1 MNETMKTIHSLRTTH
16 GNFSEREVS
25 ENDLA
30 QIIDACVHAANASA
44 RQSYS
49 IIAVRD
55 RKTVKEQ
62 FQYDGSKAL
71 LFCVDYNRIS
81 AAAGYLGHPF
91 AAEGILGFITGSTD
105 TILAAQTAAIAA
117 RSLGIDSL
125 FTNSVH
131 RRDLSEVYKAFGL
144 PGKYCFPL
152 ITLILGYP
160 VEEPGYLKGRLD
172 GKGIIHNGKYQLLAE
187 EELEQLVKEYDEAEK
202 HLGIINNWTEMGFK
216 HYLDWFYTKW
226 CGRDNYAKQEE
237 VLSVLGGSGFLGAQA
252 DKAKNG
258 G

>member
-1 MNETMKTIHSLRTTH
+1 MKTIRSLRTIH

-25 ENDLA
+25 ENDLS
-30 QIIDACVHAANASA
+30 QILDACVHAATASA

-62 FQYDGSKAL
+62 FKYDGSKAL

-81 AAAGYLGHPF
+81 SAAGHLGHPF
-91 AAEGILGFITGSTD
+91 SSEGILGFITGSTD

-117 RSLGIDSL
+117 KSLGIDSL

-144 PGKYCFPL
+144 PGRYCFPL
-152 ITLILGYP
+152 IALILGYP
-160 VEEPGYLKGRLD
+160 AEEPGYQKGRLD
-172 GKGIIHNGKYQLLAE
+172 GKGIIHDGKYEILAE
-187 EELEQLVKEYDEAEK
+187 EELEQLVKEYDVVEK
-202 HLGIINNWTEMGFK
+202 HLGLVDNWTEMGFK

-226 CGRDNYAKQEE
+226 CGGDNCAKQEE
-237 VLSVLGGSGFLGAQA
+237 VLSVLRRSGFLGVPA
-252 DKAKNG
+252 DMAKNG
-258 G
+258 D